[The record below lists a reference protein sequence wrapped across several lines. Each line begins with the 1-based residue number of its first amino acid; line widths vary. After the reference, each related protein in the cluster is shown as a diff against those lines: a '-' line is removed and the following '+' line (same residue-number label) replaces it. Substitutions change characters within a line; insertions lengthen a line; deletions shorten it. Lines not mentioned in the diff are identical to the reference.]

1 VAGSRWLEK
10 LGGNADVYENKGIA
24 EKATQKLLKLKGLKI
39 DQWMVAVQRDL

>member
-24 EKATQKLLKLKGLKI
+24 ENATQKLLKLKGLKI
-39 DQWMVAVQRDL
+39 DW

>member
-24 EKATQKLLKLKGLKI
+24 ENATQKLLKLKGLKI
-39 DQWMVAVQRDL
+39 DRWMVSVLRDL